1 MSRGVNK
8 VTLIGRLGQNPE
20 VKFLPNGNA
29 VANVSL
35 ATSEEWTDKAT
46 GDKQKRVEWHK
57 VKFFN
62 RLAEIVGEYLQ
73 KGAQIYVEGKLQT
86 RKWQDKDGVDRYTT
100 EIIAHELQM
109 LGGKSEGAESRP
121 VRQEPDKAGEDMVA
135 DVGDSFDDDIPF

>member
-35 ATSEEWTDKAT
+35 ATSEEWKDKAT
-46 GDKQKRVEWHK
+46 GEPQKRTEWHK
-57 VKFFN
+57 VTFYN
-62 RLAEIVGEYLQ
+62 RLAEIVGEYLK

-86 RKWQDKDGVDRYTT
+86 RKWQDKEGVDRYTT

-109 LGGKSEGAESRP
+109 LGGKSDGSESRP
-121 VRQEPDKAGEDMVA
+121 IRQEPDKTGADRVS

>member
-8 VTLIGRLGQNPE
+8 VILIGRMGQNPD
-20 VKFLPNGNA
+20 VKYLPNGNA

-35 ATSEEWTDKAT
+35 ATSEEWKDKAT
-46 GDKQKRVEWHK
+46 GEQQKRTEWHK
-57 VKFFN
+57 VTFYN

-86 RKWQDKDGVDRYTT
+86 RKWEKDGVERYTT

-109 LGGKSEGAESRP
+109 LGGKSGASQDGP
-121 VRQEPDKAGEDMVA
+121 PS
-135 DVGDSFDDDIPF
+135 DVPQHKVPTPGSGVDFDDDIPF